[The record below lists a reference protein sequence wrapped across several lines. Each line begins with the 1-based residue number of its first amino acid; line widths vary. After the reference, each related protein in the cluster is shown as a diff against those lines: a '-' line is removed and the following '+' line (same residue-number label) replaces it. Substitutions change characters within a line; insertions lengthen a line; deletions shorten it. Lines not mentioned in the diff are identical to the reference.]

1 LRSRHFTPVICAGLL
16 ALALGVHA
24 HAQGRGGRGPAPAGP
39 PPTPKASAPVDL
51 TGYWVSLVTED
62 WRYRMTLAPKGDT
75 DGIPLNDAGKAAANA
90 WDPAKD
96 EAAGEQCR
104 AYGAAAI
111 MRMPERLHITWQD
124 DNTLKMDIDAGTQ
137 TRILG
142 FNPSQAKGGE
152 WQGVSQAIWDRP
164 KSRMAVGFFA
174 PQGDWGGG
182 LKVTTTKM
190 KPGYLRRNGV
200 PYSANAVLTE
210 YYDRFDVPG
219 GDILM
224 VVSAEV
230 DDPMYMISPFWTSTH
245 YKKQNDAT
253 GWNPTPCSSR

>member
-1 LRSRHFTPVICAGLL
+1 MKLRTSITVGGALI
-16 ALALGVHA
+16 ALALSAPVF
-24 HAQGRGGRGPAPAGP
+24 AQGRGGRGPAGP
-39 PPTPKASAPVDL
+39 PPTAKNSAPVDL

-75 DGIPLNDAGKAAANA
+75 DGVPLNAAAKA
-90 WDPAKD
+90 LAAQWDPAKD
-96 EAAGEQCR
+96 EADGMQCR

-111 MRMPERLHITWQD
+111 MRMPEHLHITWQD
-124 DNTLKMDIDAGTQ
+124 DNTMKMDVDAGTQ
-137 TRILG
+137 TRIFQ
-142 FNPSQAKGGE
+142 FNPAQGAGGD
-152 WQGVSQAIWDRP
+152 WQGVSQATWDRP
-164 KSRMAVGFFA
+164 KSRMAIGFFA

-182 LKVTTTKM
+182 LKVVTTKM

-210 YYDRFDVPG
+210 YYDRFDVPDG
-219 GDILM
+219 PTLM

-230 DDPMYMISPFWTSTH
+230 DDPQYMDSPFWTSTH
-245 YKKQNDAT
+245 YKKLNDAT

>member
-1 LRSRHFTPVICAGLL
+1 MRLKRIAPAICAGLL
-16 ALALGVHA
+16 ALALNAPV
-24 HAQGRGGRGPAPAGP
+24 HAQGRGGRGPAGP
-39 PPTPKASAPVDL
+39 PPTAKNSAPVDL

-75 DGIPLNDAGKAAANA
+75 DGVPLNDAGKAFAAA
-90 WDPAKD
+90 WDPSKD

-111 MRMPERLHITWQD
+111 MRMPEHLHLTWQD
-124 DNTLKMDIDAGTQ
+124 DNTLKMDVDAGTQ
-137 TRILG
+137 TRILPFG
-142 FNPSQAKGGE
+142 TPQAAPGG
-152 WQGVSQAIWDRP
+152 WQGVSQALWDRP
-164 KSRMAVGFFA
+164 KSRMAIGFFA

-219 GDILM
+219 GDTLM

-230 DDPMYMISPFWTSTH
+230 DDPMYMLSPFWTSTH
-245 YKKQNDAT
+245 YKKLNDAT
-253 GWNPTPCSSR
+253 GWNPTPCSAR